1 MFISYNCKLLGGKN
15 MKKILIIVLMLSM
28 SVLMIA
34 QEVQK
39 KSDIPENVKI
49 SLDGLFKTQ
58 TSNGVFKIEYLKTY
72 YWVLEKAVYVNIL
85 FRADL
90 ENDKEMMKTKIEEK
104 FKEIKAKYDEYVK
117 KMEAKKQKE
126 WKKPE
131 EPKLV
136 YPKTFHN
143 IYVRI
148 MKDGNIYQKYKAP
161 MPENVNNVK
170 YYSFGLILE
179 PGKYQ
184 VLVDINRIDN
194 SKDGTQL
201 INIEV
206 PDYTFIGV
214 FKPRKKLLNSEPVF
228 YEKVETMFEARREFN
243 VVANKYEIGPA
254 KQIFYPYIDGAKF
267 KSTETP
273 TLGFF
278 IIGSVMANANPQWN
292 ISAKLEI
299 KGKPLKKSL
308 KFKEINMNNPFF
320 FQPITF
326 AKTKKDGSK
335 EYLKPG
341 DYTLIIYLK
350 DKYNRGNMGKGKLE
364 IPFSIVE

>member
-1 MFISYNCKLLGGKN
+1 MKKLL
-15 MKKILIIVLMLSM
+15 IIALTLSLSLLMF
-28 SVLMIA
+28 A
-34 QEVQK
+34 QDAQK
-39 KSDIPENVKI
+39 KSDIPDNVKI

-58 TSNGVFKIEYLKTY
+58 TSNGEFKIEFLKTY
-72 YWVLEKAVYVNIL
+72 YWVLEKAVFVNVL
-85 FRADL
+85 FKADL
-90 ENDKEMMKTKIEEK
+90 ENDKVLMKTKIDEN
-104 FKEIKAKYDEYVK
+104 FKKIKEKYDEYVK
-117 KMEAKKQKE
+117 KMEAKKKKD

-148 MKDGNIYQKYKAP
+148 MKDGKLYQNYKAP
-161 MPENVNNVK
+161 MPEDIKDVK

-184 VLVDINRIDN
+184 ILMDINRIDN

-206 PDYTFIGV
+206 PDYTFLGV
-214 FKPRKKLLNSEPVF
+214 FKPKKKLGNSEPVF
-228 YEKVETMFEARREFN
+228 YKKVQTLFEAKQEFN

-267 KSTETP
+267 KANENP

-278 IIGSVMANANPQWN
+278 IIGTVMANAQPQWN
-292 ISAKLEI
+292 IVAKLEI
-299 KGKPLKKSL
+299 KGKTLKKSL
-308 KFKEINMNNPFF
+308 KFKDIKMENPFF
-320 FQPITF
+320 FQPISF
-326 AKTKKDGSK
+326 YKTNKKGEK

-341 DYTLIIYLK
+341 DYTLIITLK